1 MRIPVPSRFTTGL
14 ALALLSVFGLLA
26 DASLATRCQAKNLPL
41 VSIDAAFFRYDA
53 SNNFCEV
60 FYSIPDSSLNYLP
73 APDGG
78 YMGEVYIRVDIGTK
92 AKRELAFHWI
102 VEHRS
107 ESANPAYMTDL
118 NGIKSFLLPPGAYE
132 AAITIKDLRVP
143 EDSTIVKVPMQVPAF
158 DDNRI
163 YLSTPI
169 LANTIESIKADDT
182 TRFKSVY
189 RHSSFYVIPSASQI
203 LSGTRPQ
210 LKTYIEVYNSARFLG
225 AGFSARYRI
234 LASDGT
240 EKMRVINQHAAK
252 GNAQVLT
259 QSLPVDTL
267 PSGMY
272 YVNIGILDSENQL
285 QTETAKRFYLVNPE
299 RPPEQE
305 RFATVDERFET
316 SEFATMSAGEL
327 DRTWQQF
334 RVLASPNEV
343 AVWERLTEDRAKSR
357 FLFQQWDIRDED
369 RGTKINEA
377 WEDFKER
384 IEYANTYFG
393 SLRYKEGWQTSR
405 GRVLLKYGQPDDIR
419 RHYSDPETRPY
430 EIWTYTQIQG
440 GVTFVFV
447 DMSNASN
454 FALVHSTALEENVEE
469 DWFERYAKV
478 VPGDATNSSDIL
490 QGR

>member
-1 MRIPVPSRFTTGL
+1 MRITARSRFQTGL
-14 ALALLSVFGLLA
+14 ALALFCTLGLLV
-26 DASLATRCQAKNLPL
+26 DAALATRCQAKNLPL

-60 FYSIPDSSLNYLP
+60 FYSIPDSSLNYQP
-73 APDGG
+73 APNGG

-107 ESANPAYMTDL
+107 ESADPPYLTDL
-118 NGIKSFLLPPGAYE
+118 NGIKSFLLPPGSYE
-132 AAITIKDLRVP
+132 AAITIKDLRFP
-143 EDSTIVKVPMQVPAF
+143 DDSTIVKVPMQVPTF

-163 YLSTPI
+163 HMSTPI
-169 LANTIESIKADDT
+169 LANTIENITPDDT
-182 TRFKSVY
+182 ARYNSVF
-189 RHSSFYVIPSASQI
+189 RHSSFYVVPSASQI
-203 LSGTRPQ
+203 LSGTSPQ
-210 LKTYIEVYNSARFLG
+210 LKTYVEVYNGARFLST
-225 AGFSARYRI
+225 GFTARYRI

-240 EKMRVINQHAAK
+240 EKMRIINNHTAK
-252 GNAQVLT
+252 GNAQVLAH
-259 QSLPVDTL
+259 SLPVDTL

-272 YVNIGILDSENQL
+272 YVNIGILDGENQL

-305 RFATVDERFET
+305 RFASVDERFET
-316 SEFATMSAGEL
+316 SEFATMSPSEL
-327 DRTWQQF
+327 ERTWQQF

-343 AVWERLTEDRAKSR
+343 AVWERLTEDRARAR
-357 FLFQQWDIRDED
+357 FLFQQWDVRDED

-405 GRVLLKYGQPDDIR
+405 GRVLLEYGKPDDIR

-430 EIWTYTQIQG
+430 EIWTFTQIQG

-447 DMSNASN
+447 DMSNAGN

-469 DWFERYAKV
+469 DWFNRYAKV